1 VLRWSFA
8 LLLLASG
15 CLPSAGPERPEVS
28 HRQQRLLRASFH
40 EVWTAAHAAIE
51 ETPLRIT
58 VDDESD
64 GTMTLFLRRTARLR
78 ADELVKELTRIADL
92 SQARS
97 RGLQSLNEYIVEYD
111 LSFTRMED
119 EATRLEVGTRIAVID
134 KSEAIMI
141 GGAIT
146 VIPRRFDVPSK
157 GVLEKELVLAIG
169 SRLFVAEEMLY
180 SFGLLGRD

>member
-1 VLRWSFA
+1 MLRLLV

-15 CLPSAGPERPEVS
+15 CMPSAGPERPEVS
-28 HRQQRLLRASFH
+28 HKQQRLLRVEFREA
-40 EVWTAAHAAIE
+40 WTAAHAAIA

-58 VDDESD
+58 ADDENQ
-64 GTMTLFLRRTARLR
+64 GTMTLFLRRIARLR
-78 ADELVKELTRIADL
+78 ADELERDLTRIADL
-92 SQARS
+92 SAARN
-97 RGLQSLNEYIVEYD
+97 RGLEVLTEYVVEYD

-119 EATRLEVGTRIAVID
+119 DATRLEVATRIAVID
-134 KSEAIMI
+134 KSEAMII
-141 GGAIT
+141 GGMVT

-157 GVLEKELVLAIG
+157 GVLEKELMLAIG